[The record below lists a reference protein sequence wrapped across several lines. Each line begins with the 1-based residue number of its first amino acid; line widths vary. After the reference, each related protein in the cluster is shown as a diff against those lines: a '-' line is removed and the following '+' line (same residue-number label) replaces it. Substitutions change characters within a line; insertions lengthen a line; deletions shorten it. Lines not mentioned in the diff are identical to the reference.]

1 MSAHVPGEKNRG
13 LVERLRLAFLSQ
25 QRNLMP
31 GGQQFWTLDDK
42 QDDEPPVS
50 LGRVPAGKTNTLQA
64 SPSTFIYQRQALTG
78 TMALFMDIISLQGSA
93 PAQASLK
100 TVQQRPIHQ
109 AAARGTGG
117 RN

>member
-1 MSAHVPGEKNRG
+1 MTK
-13 LVERLRLAFLSQ
+13 Q
-25 QRNLMP
+25 
-31 GGQQFWTLDDK
+31 

-64 SPSTFIYQRQALTG
+64 SPSTFIYQRQAITG

-93 PAQASLK
+93 PDQGSLK
-100 TVQQRPIHQ
+100 VAQQRPIHQ
-109 AAARGTGG
+109 AAAGGTGG